1 MGIWDLLY
9 SATDKLKQN
18 VPDLTPVT
26 NACQNSYRVSGT
38 VASNV
43 YKAITVD
50 GVEKVKDYLP
60 GPQSQEKIKRIAK
73 EVAVPEMLRF
83 TGIPGLAKSYRI
95 LLREDPLSSSV
106 HDSKKFEQQ
115 AKELKE
121 MQMKNEELWEEFQKI
136 KQDNKILR
144 EHILGDRIKK
154 ESLNDSFHLQ
164 FEEIQK
170 PEEVIMDFLANGFKG
185 HDLLC
190 PLVAPKAACLRKHVL
205 ESKLDG
211 RLCHLL
217 E

>member
-83 TGIPGLAKSYRI
+83 TGIPGPVFSFFYY
-95 LLREDPLSSSV
+95 SS
-106 HDSKKFEQQ
+106 
-115 AKELKE
+115 
-121 MQMKNEELWEEFQKI
+121 
-136 KQDNKILR
+136 
-144 EHILGDRIKK
+144 
-154 ESLNDSFHLQ
+154 HL
-164 FEEIQK
+164 IR
-170 PEEVIMDFLANGFKG
+170 A
-185 HDLLC
+185 
-190 PLVAPKAACLRKHVL
+190 
-205 ESKLDG
+205 
-211 RLCHLL
+211 
-217 E
+217 